1 MLQWQGRLQKNPDI
15 LLCDEPTGALDS
27 ESSDSVM
34 KLLKEINKAYN
45 KTIIVITHDDDIA
58 QLADRVFHINDGRLT
73 HIEKKS

>member
-1 MLQWQGRLQKNPDI
+1 
-15 LLCDEPTGALDS
+15 
-27 ESSDSVM
+27 M